1 MQEINI
7 QDLLNGQLVNY
18 ASYDNLRKIGSAID
32 GLKNAAR
39 KVIFTVHEK
48 KIKEKTK
55 VLQLS
60 NKCAEYADYLHGS
73 LDGVVVTLG
82 QDFAGTNNIPLLQ
95 KFGNFGTR
103 CIQESSA
110 PRYIFAKGSDE
121 LFNLFKYEDDEI
133 LDQQYFE
140 GSRIEPKFY
149 VPSLPMLLVNGSE
162 GVSSGFAQKILPRN
176 PENLKQYILEKLSGK
191 EPSEE
196 LLSPWIKGFNGGF
209 WHSNEEPN
217 KWWISGKFEHLK
229 QYDYLITEIPFSYDL
244 KTYTN
249 ILDDLVEKKEI
260 IRYSNESDGENSLK
274 FRITVPKGIDTSF
287 NSMIDRLKINKPI
300 SENYTSIDENL
311 KVREFASAKEIIDY
325 YIDVKLRYL
334 EKRKASIIEKLK
346 SESKILENKCRFL
359 ELCINKKIVIAGK
372 KKTEIES
379 DLKSNKFDEDS
390 FSYLLGMPI
399 YSLTTEKFEELK
411 AKLAEVNKN
420 IETVGKTSIQTMW
433 KKDLK

>member
-1 MQEINI
+1 MREINV
-7 QDLLNGQLVNY
+7 QDLLNNQLVNY
-18 ASYDNLRKIGSAID
+18 ASYDNIRKIGSAID

-39 KVIFTVHEK
+39 KVVFTVLEK

-103 CIQESSA
+103 CIQEASA

-121 LFNLFKYEDDEI
+121 LFNLFKNEDDDI

-140 GSRIEPKFY
+140 GNRIEPKFY
-149 VPSLPMLLVNGSE
+149 VPTLPMLLVNGSE

-196 LLSPWIKGFNGGF
+196 LLNPWIKGFNGGF
-209 WHSNEEPN
+209 WHSKEEPN
-217 KWWISGKFEHLK
+217 KWWVSGKFEHLK

-244 KTYTN
+244 KSYTKL
-249 ILDDLVEKKEI
+249 LDDLVEKKEI

-311 KVREFASAKEIIDY
+311 KVREFKSAKEIIDY
-325 YIDVKLRYL
+325 YIGIKLKYL
-334 EKRKASIIEKLK
+334 QKRKSFIIEKYNNEL
-346 SESKILENKCRFL
+346 KILENKFRFL
-359 ELCINKKIVIAGK
+359 NLYISKKLTISDKSKVELE
-372 KKTEIES
+372 TE
-379 DLKSNKFDEDS
+379 LKNLGFDDC
-390 FSYLLGMPI
+390 SYLIGMPI
-399 YSLTTEKFEELK
+399 YSLTTDKLKELETSIEKLK
-411 AKLAEVNKN
+411 KE
-420 IETVGKTSIQTMW
+420 IETVTKTSIQTMW
-433 KKDLK
+433 KKELKW